1 VVPYV
6 VWLDGREPLKGFAM
20 KLMRKLAA
28 LGVAAEAARRYAQKN
43 PEQVRK
49 LTDKA
54 AAFADQRTKGKYRG
68 QIESVKRTLADLGG
82 YGASE
87 AAGGQQPSVTGRA
100 EVTSTNSDAASD
112 KPRPTPYRR
121 G

>member
-1 VVPYV
+1 
-6 VWLDGREPLKGFAM
+6 M

-54 AAFADQRTKGKYRG
+54 AAFADQKTKGKYRG

-82 YGASE
+82 YGAPD
-87 AAGGQQPSVTGRA
+87 AASGQQPSVPAQA
-100 EVTSTNSDAASD
+100 EVTSTNSDTAGETS
-112 KPRPTPYRR
+112 RPTPYKR